1 MIEAWRVAAPEH
13 SRTVDEMLSGRG
25 PLHNGGRWN
34 SPGRRAVYL
43 GGSLA
48 LASLELLVR
57 LKAPDVL
64 RRYRRLR
71 VLIPETVITELTLR
85 DLPDWW
91 DGPLLDPATQAVGDR
106 WLESLESV
114 VLRVPSA
121 VVVGEVNYV
130 ANPVHPD
137 FAELEPGSIADF
149 RYDPRLAGSRE
160 SGHLRRPGVSRY
172 VSPSRSTPASG

>member
-1 MIEAWRVAAPEH
+1 MIEAWRVAAPER

-71 VLIPETVITELTLR
+71 VLIPENLITEVTLR
-85 DLPDWW
+85 DLPDGW
-91 DGPLLDPATQAVGDR
+91 DRPDLHPATQAVGDR
-106 WLESLESV
+106 WIESLESV

-121 VVVGEVNYV
+121 VVAGEVNYV

-137 FAELEPGSIADF
+137 FAELEPGRVTDF
-149 RYDPRLAGSRE
+149 HYDPRLAGRQDPRPAI
-160 SGHLRRPGVSRY
+160 RR
-172 VSPSRSTPASG
+172 

>member
-1 MIEAWRVAAPEH
+1 MIEAWRVAAPER

-25 PLHNGGRWN
+25 SLLNGGRWN

-43 GGSLA
+43 GGGLA
-48 LASLELLVR
+48 LASLELLVH

-71 VLIPETVITELTLR
+71 VLIPETLITEVTLR
-85 DLPDWW
+85 DLPGGW
-91 DGPLLDPATQAVGDR
+91 DRPDLHPATQAIGDR

-121 VVVGEVNYV
+121 VVPGEVNYV
-130 ANPVHPD
+130 ANPAHAG

-149 RYDPRLAGSRE
+149 RYDPRLGGRQDPRPT
-160 SGHLRRPGVSRY
+160 GRR
-172 VSPSRSTPASG
+172 